1 MTTTR
6 SGIGVRLEF
15 NTSISSSTG
24 QVRRMPRNGN
34 GKMKQAFS
42 NIYLRIRHIC
52 HSVHEKETSINHN
65 EGLTDISLPKL
76 EYSGVL
82 AVYLNPDLK
91 TFNSGITHVGSIPPR
106 NQRLYKPR
114 FTNNTFHASTLPR
127 LAHVNGSFTINQTPV
142 LYEVSFP
149 RLQIIYS
156 DLTVT
161 HNPRLLNFAAN
172 ALKTAASIRML
183 GKFSSVEFFSLREVT
198 GGFSLTSDDASM
210 DCFGSTTTSRTRW

>member
-1 MTTTR
+1 
-6 SGIGVRLEF
+6 
-15 NTSISSSTG
+15 
-24 QVRRMPRNGN
+24 VRRMPRNGN

-106 NQRLYKPR
+106 NQRLHKPR
-114 FTNNTFHASTLPR
+114 FHQQHIPR
-127 LAHVNGSFTINQTPV
+127 LDPPTPRSRQRILHNQPNPSPLRSFLPTPPDHILRPHSNTQPATPQLHSKGPENRSIHSHARKV
-142 LYEVSFP
+142 FQPGAFLITRSHRRFLP
-149 RLQIIYS
+149 
-156 DLTVT
+156 DL
-161 HNPRLLNFAAN
+161 
-172 ALKTAASIRML
+172 
-183 GKFSSVEFFSLREVT
+183 
-198 GGFSLTSDDASM
+198 
-210 DCFGSTTTSRTRW
+210 